1 VEVVED
7 QVLHQEHQE
16 QQCLVQLEILLL
28 KTLLKVIQVVQEF
41 QMDLHFLVQ
50 LVEVVEQLPLD
61 LTLQMELEEMEVQEH
76 LTQF

>member
-16 QQCLVQLEILLL
+16 QQCLVQLEIHLLL
-28 KTLLKVIQVVQEF
+28 VHLKEIQVVQEF

-76 LTQF
+76 QMIF